1 MSAPGSNLG
10 GGLLPPVIARWVR
23 TVWRVLQGGPEAPT
37 SPVVIGGV
45 AVGLLLA
52 ALVVYVLYRGFRR
65 LRGWR
70 GAADRA
76 GTSTGDSGYD
86 SGGTTVHNDVDLDAI
101 DDETFDRA
109 ITILEQEGREKTR
122 ANIREQVARLL
133 ELQETD
139 PSEFRLGLVRDAVEQ
154 ARADQALIA
163 PPSIEE
169 EPTYLQRN
177 GQWVRILVLANAP
190 QSVVG
195 GWLVPLLTTNLDVR
209 VSAQLRPRDASSIR
223 GALQQRLTQLQ
234 ATLAKKEEKGRTDTH
249 EEEADRQ
256 EIDRLLRRLT
266 EGTTQL
272 YDTAVY
278 VEVAGSTREEL
289 DRATRQVQKTMA
301 DRGVEL
307 VPLEYRQTEAQ
318 SAIAPVATDPIRTT
332 ELLEHEAVSTL
343 FPFVEPAVTDPD
355 GVLYGYDETGQPVL
369 VDRFSLSGY
378 SKVITGKIGAGKTF
392 AAKLTLFRRLLIQ
405 PDFEAIMFDPAGDD
419 FVEFTRALDGQVITF
434 GGDVTINPLDIHE
447 GSGHVEDPYQDKLR
461 SITGMLRTFFAQS
474 GDSLSAEQA
483 GLLQQVFHLTYLS
496 YGITPDPAT
505 HDRANPTMAD
515 VLRILDHLAD
525 GDGPLEFLDYRGAAA
540 DLPRDERDQLDELV
554 TEVAPRLR
562 AGEGTAQHAKALL
575 RALEPFQP
583 EGVASNLRGETTV
596 DLQDRLVCFDMSA
609 FADTKQAPLLQHVML
624 EWTYQRARRQRYT
637 PMEVV
642 FEEVHYFLEQ
652 PEARSLVGL
661 FTRHSRHFNAGL
673 TLISQSPGDFLQ
685 EVDDE
690 ESDIHSPRKIYDQCD
705 VKQLFYQKK
714 VSDATKEY
722 FDLSPGEV
730 RFVEEAAQGE
740 DSDHSE
746 CLLDVTGIGRRQLDV
761 RASPFTIDVLTR
773 SVETAKQALQAKIE
787 YEAARQRTERGWSPS
802 RSEEV
807 PAGND
812 PSTSA
817 VSDQPA
823 PETPADESIEVDAKE
838 ETGLNR
844 SPNTLFE
851 AESDAGESLDVS
863 ESLSTSDSSSSDE
876 QSTHM
881 DAVEDDA
888 VDPDTDPN
896 SNPDPTLDSDTDDD

>member
-1 MSAPGSNLG
+1 MSMPVPGLNLG
-10 GGLLPPVIARWVR
+10 SGLLPPQITRWIR
-23 TVWRVLQGGPEAPT
+23 IVWRVLQGGPEAPT
-37 SPVVIGGV
+37 SPIVIGSVV
-45 AVGLLLA
+45 AGLALM
-52 ALVVYVLYRGFRR
+52 ALVVYGLYRGFRL
-65 LRGWR
+65 LRSR
-70 GAADRA
+70 NGAAGAIRE
-76 GTSTGDSGYD
+76 STGGAAPGPESTPSPTSVELDS
-86 SGGTTVHNDVDLDAI
+86 V

-109 ITILEQEGREKTR
+109 VTILEQEGREKTR
-122 ANIREQVARLL
+122 ANIKEQVSRLL

-154 ARADQALIA
+154 ARADQAIIA

-249 EEEADRQ
+249 EEESDRQ

-278 VEVAGSTREEL
+278 VEVAGATKDEL

-318 SAIAPVATDPIRTT
+318 TAIAPVATDPIKTT

-343 FPFVEPAVTDPD
+343 FPFVEPAVTDPS

-392 AAKLTLFRRLLIQ
+392 AAKLALFRRLFIH

-434 GGDVTINPLDIHE
+434 GGDVTINPLEIHE
-447 GSGHVEDPYQDKLR
+447 GGGHVEDPYQDKLR
-461 SITGMLRTFFAQS
+461 SVTGMLRTFFAQS
-474 GDSLSAEQA
+474 DDSLSAEQA
-483 GLLQQVFHLTYLS
+483 GLLQQVLHLTYLS
-496 YGITPDPAT
+496 YGITPDPDT
-505 HDRANPTMAD
+505 HDRPNPTMGD
-515 VLRILDHLAD
+515 VLRILNHLAD
-525 GDGPLEFLDYRGAAA
+525 SEKPLEFLDYRGAAA
-540 DLPRDERDQLDELV
+540 DQPRDERDQLDELV
-554 TEVAPRLR
+554 AEVAPRLR
-562 AGEGTAQHAKALL
+562 AGDDTARHAKALL

-583 EGVASNLRGETTV
+583 GGVASNLHGETTV
-596 DLQDRLVCFDMSA
+596 NLRERLVCFDMSA
-609 FADTKQAPLLQHVML
+609 FADTNQAPLLQHVML
-624 EWTYQRARRQRYT
+624 EWTYQRARRQRDT

-685 EVDDE
+685 EVNDG
-690 ESDIHSPRKIYDQCD
+690 ESDIHSPRAIYDQCD
-705 VKQLFYQKK
+705 IKQLFYQKK

-722 FDLSPGEV
+722 FELSPGEV
-730 RFVEEAAQGE
+730 RFIEEAAQGE

-761 RASPFTIDVLTR
+761 RASPFTIDVLTNP
-773 SVETAKQALQAKIE
+773 VETAKQALQAKIE
-787 YEAARQRTERGWSPS
+787 YETARQQHERGWSSSQSEGVPADDNTTSATVPDQSPS
-802 RSEEV
+802 EPPADTRSEVSSDEEALPDSS
-807 PAGND
+807 PA
-812 PSTSA
+812 S
-817 VSDQPA
+817 
-823 PETPADESIEVDAKE
+823 
-838 ETGLNR
+838 
-844 SPNTLFE
+844 LFE
-851 AESDAGESLDVS
+851 SNSDFDGP
-863 ESLSTSDSSSSDE
+863 SDSSGTSP
-876 QSTHM
+876 T
-881 DAVEDDA
+881 DDA
-888 VDPDTDPN
+888 PSDDPV
-896 SNPDPTLDSDTDDD
+896 SDPTPDSDTDD